1 MKLYQFFALSSDWII
16 LGITIGVAI
25 LIIILS
31 IHFYNKNVNVR
42 KYKRKLKYINKI
54 KEKKYNANVFIDQI
68 YNNYV
73 TDDTNTY
80 ESLKKKGKKKVKKYI
95 KFYQKALDDL
105 VQAKSNIS
113 PNKKQNK
120 LVFIF
125 KDKASKNIGKFYI
138 SQKFRKLRKQVDKHQ
153 LLFDMI
159 AYLYELPQYIDNK
172 KAYHLENHDNQN
184 VITYQIVEEIK
195 K

>member
-1 MKLYQFFALSSDWII
+1 MKLYQFLALSSDWII
-16 LGITIGVAI
+16 LGATIGVAI
-25 LIIILS
+25 LLIILS
-31 IHFYNKNVNVR
+31 IYFYNKNVNVR
-42 KYKRKLKYINKI
+42 KYKRKLKYINKT

-68 YNNYV
+68 YNNFV
-73 TDDTNTY
+73 TDDTNTF
-80 ESLKKKGKKKVKKYI
+80 ESLKKKGKRKVKKYI
-95 KFYQKALDDL
+95 KFYQRSLHDL
-105 VQAKSNIS
+105 VEAKSNIS

-125 KDKASKNIGKFYI
+125 KNKSNQNIGKFYV
-138 SQKFRKLRKQVDKHQ
+138 SQKLKKLKKQIDKHQ
-153 LLFDMI
+153 LLFDTL
-159 AYLYELPQYIDNK
+159 AYLYELPQYIDTK